1 MKKSRFTD
9 SQITAALKR
18 VEAGLP
24 VLEFR
29 RQHMEQRPQLGV
41 ELGLMAFDGKVEL
54 FIWIRRASLLPDP
67 AR

>member
-54 FIWIRRASLLPDP
+54 FS
-67 AR
+67 